1 MAGRKNNNE
10 EVRQLYVQRLVNAYG
25 YSSDQMYLN
34 EENDAHNSC
43 EEACDIVVWGS
54 MKDKSKDAAPLVYIQ
69 CKGDEMQVCL
79 DDYKDGLCE
88 AHDKRAKFFVAVNKK
103 ESRVYKVPA
112 KDEGIAHVDEIVEIP
127 SAKVAG
133 DKRKIERLLKQRR
146 DFSREDFSQALT
158 KCHNIIRNNDKLSP
172 EAAFDEI
179 SKILFVKIRY
189 ERGKNG
195 RQVFSSELYEKERE
209 ENAVDK
215 EGNAYY
221 QMLFERTKADH
232 QAAGL
237 FEGRETLRIRENSF
251 EQILEELEPF
261 NLSDTADDVKG
272 IAYEQVLGRT
282 FRGELGQFFTP
293 RTVVEFM
300 VKVLEPREGELI
312 CDPCC
317 GSGGFLIN
325 AFEFLRKQ
333 IENDAESQTNASGS
347 VKERLHRLSHDYI
360 FGTDANPRMARTAK
374 MNMIMH
380 GDGHGGIYH
389 HDGLLDV
396 GGVFDGR
403 FNVILTNPPFGS
415 HISNKQM
422 VTEADVT
429 TDKNEYTENKN
440 RFGEAYVASQKR
452 LSTHINKPILDLFDL
467 GKITG
472 LTEVMFIER
481 CLNLLKPGGRMGI
494 VLPDGVLNTP
504 NLQGVRD
511 YVEGKAKILLIVSLP
526 QDVFMASGAT
536 VKSSLIFLKKF
547 TDEETAQYKAVAF
560 DARKEVDGIFGKEL
574 SSIVA
579 QLGKQGKN
587 NITKEEYIR
596 LKTRLKEI
604 NNAVEIET
612 KKLIKE
618 RFDYQIPIAEVQKAG
633 ISTTGTKI
641 ENELEYLEP
650 EFTKYRKENNLW

>member
-1 MAGRKNNNE
+1 
-10 EVRQLYVQRLVNAYG
+10 
-25 YSSDQMYLN
+25 
-34 EENDAHNSC
+34 
-43 EEACDIVVWGS
+43 
-54 MKDKSKDAAPLVYIQ
+54 
-69 CKGDEMQVCL
+69 
-79 DDYKDGLCE
+79 
-88 AHDKRAKFFVAVNKK
+88 
-103 ESRVYKVPA
+103 
-112 KDEGIAHVDEIVEIP
+112 
-127 SAKVAG
+127 
-133 DKRKIERLLKQRR
+133 
-146 DFSREDFSQALT
+146 
-158 KCHNIIRNNDKLSP
+158 
-172 EAAFDEI
+172 
-179 SKILFVKIRY
+179 
-189 ERGKNG
+189 
-195 RQVFSSELYEKERE
+195 
-209 ENAVDK
+209 
-215 EGNAYY
+215 
-221 QMLFERTKADH
+221 
-232 QAAGL
+232 
-237 FEGRETLRIRENSF
+237 
-251 EQILEELEPF
+251 
-261 NLSDTADDVKG
+261 
-272 IAYEQVLGRT
+272 
-282 FRGELGQFFTP
+282 
-293 RTVVEFM
+293 
-300 VKVLEPREGELI
+300 
-312 CDPCC
+312 
-317 GSGGFLIN
+317 
-325 AFEFLRKQ
+325 
-333 IENDAESQTNASGS
+333 
-347 VKERLHRLSHDYI
+347 
-360 FGTDANPRMARTAK
+360 

-504 NLQGVRD
+504 NLQDVRD

-547 TDEETAQYKAVAF
+547 TDEETAQYNAVAF
-560 DARKEVDGIFGKEL
+560 DARKEVNEIYGKEL